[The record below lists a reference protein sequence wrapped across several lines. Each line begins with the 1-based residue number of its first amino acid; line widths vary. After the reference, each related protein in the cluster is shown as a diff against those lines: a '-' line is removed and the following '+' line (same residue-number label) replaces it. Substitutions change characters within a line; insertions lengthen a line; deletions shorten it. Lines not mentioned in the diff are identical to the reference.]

1 MESLIFVSIVYN
13 RLNVASMKKTCLSCG
28 QEIQGRS
35 DKRFCSVV
43 CKNAHN
49 NDQRSQTK
57 VVTAEIDALLHRNRE
72 VLALLMGDTK
82 KTTFDRLILQ
92 RAGFKFEH
100 LTGIYFNK
108 EGKMYRIIYDFAW
121 MDFSDQSVLVV
132 RKK

>member
-1 MESLIFVSIVYN
+1 
-13 RLNVASMKKTCLSCG
+13 MKKQCLSCG

-49 NDQRSQTK
+49 NDQRRQTK
-57 VVTAEIDALLHRNRE
+57 VVTAEIDGFLHRNRE

-82 KTTFDRLILQ
+82 KATFDRLILQ
-92 RAGFKFEH
+92 RAGFKFEY
-100 LTGIYFNK
+100 LTGVYFNK

>member
-1 MESLIFVSIVYN
+1 
-13 RLNVASMKKTCLSCG
+13 MKKNCLSCG

-35 DKRFCSVV
+35 DKRFCSLA

-49 NDQRSQTK
+49 NDQRRQTK
-57 VVTAEIDALLHRNRE
+57 EVTAEVDALLHRNRE

-92 RAGFKFEH
+92 RAGFKFEY
-100 LTGIYFNK
+100 LTGVYFNK